1 MDTQGFGL
9 PQRRQR
15 VYLVASIEGSPQD
28 VLLSE
33 DVATERP
40 VTRIGQQAH
49 GFYWTEGL
57 LGLGWAPDA
66 IPTLRN
72 GSSVGIP
79 SPPAVLM
86 PDGRVVKPRIRAA
99 ERLQGF
105 PCDWTLPAER
115 VARPAARW
123 TLVGNAVSTPIPEW
137 IGRRLM
143 NPGRYDP
150 CRNAEF
156 PAKGRAPNAA
166 WSDGRTRYGCD
177 IGTDPLGLEA
187 PDLAQFLGD
196 DVELLSV
203 RATAGFLERTARSK
217 LKFHAGFLE
226 AVRLHLEKMRIE
238 QATKMEDGAPSA
250 QKVLDAPLNTQR
262 LSNPSMQQ
270 AKTPHTDQR

>member
-1 MDTQGFGL
+1 
-9 PQRRQR
+9 
-15 VYLVASIEGSPQD
+15 
-28 VLLSE
+28 
-33 DVATERP
+33 
-40 VTRIGQQAH
+40 
-49 GFYWTEGL
+49 
-57 LGLGWAPDA
+57 
-66 IPTLRN
+66 
-72 GSSVGIP
+72 
-79 SPPAVLM
+79 M